1 MGKYRILLIFCIIW
15 FIFLCF
21 VHYFSARPL
30 WVDEDSVFKN
40 IETFKAAQLL
50 GPLEHCQ
57 VFPRV
62 YLIII
67 KIFSKMFNY
76 SILSLRFFSLISML
90 GAFFIWKKLYK
101 GSLSNKWQF
110 LLVLFSFANSY
121 AFSYYAAELKPYS
134 LDVLVVGIF
143 CLYFIHQRRFV
154 NSQPSKPFIII
165 TLLLPFTL
173 LLSYGSF
180 FVFWIVV
187 YNFLSWVRKN
197 RKILPL
203 ILGYTAISFAVIIF
217 AYWFDLRHD
226 LLIRDLFMYWDDY
239 FISTKSFYYFFK
251 SFGEGLRKLTVWW
264 FGNSTF
270 FRRTASVF
278 IPFFIIS
285 LFRCG
290 IKSIRKDKFRIM
302 SIDTIGM
309 VIFLELIVLG
319 LLKKYPFTGERITL
333 FFAPF
338 VFYFIIKAIGSFR
351 KIKPLYLGLNIFYI
365 GFLLICGINSLLAH
379 LKFYG

>member
-1 MGKYRILLIFCIIW
+1 MRRYKVLLVSCMAW

-21 VHYFSARPL
+21 LHYFSARPL
-30 WVDEDSVFKN
+30 WLDEISVFKN
-40 IETFKAAQLL
+40 IETFKPAQLL
-50 GPLEHCQ
+50 GPLERSQ
-57 VFPRV
+57 AFPRV
-62 YLIII
+62 YLIIV
-67 KIFSKMFNY
+67 KIFSRMFNY

-101 GSLSNKWQF
+101 DSLSNQWQF
-110 LLVLFSFANSY
+110 LLVLFSFASSY

-143 CLYFIHQRRFV
+143 CLYFIHQRRLA
-154 NSQPSKPFIII
+154 NSQPSKLFILA

-187 YNFLSWVRKN
+187 YNFLFRVRRN

-203 ILGYTAISFAVIIF
+203 ILGYITISLVVMFF
-217 AYWFDLRHD
+217 AYRFDLKHGLD
-226 LLIRDLFMYWDDY
+226 IRGLFIYWDDY
-239 FISTKSFYYFFK
+239 FISTKSPYYFFK
-251 SFGEGLRKLTVWW
+251 SLGEGLRKLTVWW
-264 FGNSTF
+264 FGNSNF
-270 FRRTASVF
+270 FRRTASIF

-285 LFRCG
+285 LFGYG
-290 IKSIRKDKFRIM
+290 IRSIRKDKFRLM
-302 SIDTIGM
+302 SIDAIGM
-309 VIFLELIVLG
+309 VIFLELVVLG

-338 VFYFIIKAIGSFR
+338 VFYFIVKAISSFR
-351 KIKPLYLGLNIFYI
+351 KIKPLYLGFSVFYI
-365 GFLLICGINSLLAH
+365 VFLLICGINTFLAH